1 MATRKK
7 PRRRPSAVKPMHS
20 ELEGQ
25 TTDPA
30 LTKHPDPAFHAK
42 FRDPD
47 ELCEEEPVM
56 VGAEEYSEHRAQP
69 AWFDSQAWRRSPK
82 E

>member
-7 PRRRPSAVKPMHS
+7 PRQRPSAVKPLRS
-20 ELEGQ
+20 ELESQ
-25 TTDPA
+25 TTDPTLA
-30 LTKHPDPAFHAK
+30 KHPDPAFHAK

-47 ELCEEEPVM
+47 ELCEEEPVT